1 MAPSGGALGASAMTD
16 LAVVI
21 LTHNEEIHIER
32 ALRNVAGIAKEVFVV
47 DSFSRDR
54 TVEIATALGANVLQR
69 NFINYAK
76 QFQWALDNA
85 PITAKWILR
94 LDADELLEPELIT
107 EIEQRLPRLLDT
119 VAGVNLKR
127 RHVFLGRWIRHGGR
141 YPLIL
146 LRIFRRGQGRIE
158 NRWMD
163 EHMIVWGGE
172 TITFENDFSDVNLNG
187 LTFFTDKH
195 NKYASREAVDVLN
208 KKYALDSTSESL
220 SVDGTGAQAAF
231 KRWVK
236 EGIYNR
242 LPFGFGPSLYFF
254 YRYIFQLGFLDGREG
269 AIYHFLQGFW
279 YRFLVGAK
287 VEEFERELRGLEVTE
302 ARLAALEQMTG
313 LQIRAPAARS

>member
-1 MAPSGGALGASAMTD
+1 MID

-21 LTHNEEIHIER
+21 LTHDEEIHIER
-32 ALRNVAGIAKEVFVV
+32 ALRSVSAIAREVFVV

-54 TVEIATALGANVLQR
+54 TVEIASALGAEVLRHPFQ
-69 NFINYAK
+69 NYAR

-94 LDADELLEPELIT
+94 LDADEVIEPELAK
-107 EIEQRLPRLLDT
+107 EIAARLPPLADD

-127 RHVFLGRWIRHGGR
+127 RHVFLGRWIKHGGR

-172 TITFENDFSDVNLNG
+172 TVTFENDFSDVNLNG

-195 NKYASREAVDVLN
+195 NKYASREAVDVLIQ
-208 KKYALDSTSESL
+208 KYRLDDSTDSL
-220 SVDGTGAQAAF
+220 SVEGSGAQAAF

-236 EGIYNR
+236 EKVYNR
-242 LPFGFGPSLYFF
+242 MPFWCGPLLYFS
-254 YRYIFQLGFLDGREG
+254 YRFVFQLGFLDGPEG
-269 AIYHFLQGFW
+269 IIYHFLQGFW

-287 VEEFERELRGLEVTE
+287 IVEFERELRGLEDGE
-302 ARLAALEQMTG
+302 ARLRALERTTG
-313 LQIRAPAARS
+313 LRIRPPTAPS